1 MKLLYF
7 LTFANGLRGNFKK
20 KKNQSN
26 LQSKS
31 NVKNEIELPFMAR
44 VDSVE
49 LWVFE
54 NTQSAG
60 TSLWGIWNTVFLHEF
75 LEYIVF
81 FGIFLTAIL
90 LPNFEN
96 ACSKLF

>member
-31 NVKNEIELPFMAR
+31 NVKNELNYRLWLGWIPWNCEFSKISM
-44 VDSVE
+44 DSVE
-49 LWVFE
+49 TSWVIFQIFVFKKVLRKLYKAIRYSKYLW
-54 NTQSAG
+54 
-60 TSLWGIWNTVFLHEF
+60 
-75 LEYIVF
+75 
-81 FGIFLTAIL
+81 
-90 LPNFEN
+90 
-96 ACSKLF
+96 

>member
-49 LWVFE
+49 L
-54 NTQSAG
+54 
-60 TSLWGIWNTVFLHEF
+60 
-75 LEYIVF
+75 
-81 FGIFLTAIL
+81 
-90 LPNFEN
+90 
-96 ACSKLF
+96 